1 MVIGL
6 DCAEPDL
13 AFNRWLTKSA
23 VYEAGPDQ
31 NQSAGFGRVFDVGHV
46 QNFYPPMPF
55 TLF

>member
-46 QNFYPPMPF
+46 QNFYPLMPF